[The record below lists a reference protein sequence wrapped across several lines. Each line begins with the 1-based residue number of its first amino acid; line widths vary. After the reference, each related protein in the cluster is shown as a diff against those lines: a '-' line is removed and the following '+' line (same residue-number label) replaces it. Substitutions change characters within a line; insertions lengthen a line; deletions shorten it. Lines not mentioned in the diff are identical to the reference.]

1 MCRLRINMGEID
13 AMIRFYIAIFF
24 MVLGVFSGLYP
35 LLIIAIILI
44 FTAIKRRCFI
54 YSLLG
59 INKKIQSDTYYKNL
73 YMKNIENII
82 ILLNEDDEILY
93 SNRVESHMY
102 LKEIF
107 DLVENQ
113 IFEIDIDNQSYTI
126 VYSSIQENQIRVI
139 ELKK

>member
-1 MCRLRINMGEID
+1 
-13 AMIRFYIAIFF
+13 
-24 MVLGVFSGLYP
+24 
-35 LLIIAIILI
+35 
-44 FTAIKRRCFI
+44 
-54 YSLLG
+54 
-59 INKKIQSDTYYKNL
+59 
-73 YMKNIENII
+73 MKNIENII

-93 SNRVESHMY
+93 SNRLESHMY